1 MAKFVDP
8 YRTVLWRVLL
18 NLKYDSRGDKDDDQ
32 YRIMQGL
39 DVALPR
45 VSAKLPKRQV
55 FQAEHSART
64 FGPATA
70 RDHRQQ
76 TSTVPFELVSPLF
89 ARTMSDRE

>member
-1 MAKFVDP
+1 MDP
-8 YRTVLWRVLL
+8 CRTVLWRVLL
-18 NLKYDSRGDKDDDQ
+18 KHDSKGVKDKDQ

-45 VSAKLPKRQV
+45 ASAGLPRMQV

-89 ARTMSDRE
+89 ARRMSDPE